1 MSTVNKVYTSLR
13 GISSVI
19 KDIGRL
25 REILSIL
32 IKHGFG
38 VLITRLRLV
47 EVIGVKNLS
56 KNQDDANSHYSTSQ
70 RIRMALEELGP
81 TFIKLGQI
89 LSTRPD
95 LASPELIKELQQLQ
109 DQVPELPFEQ
119 IQAQIETELGQPLA
133 QLFSEFDRRALA
145 CASIAQ
151 VHRAVLAR
159 EKIEVAVKVQRP
171 ELTNRIERD
180 LNILYFLARR
190 SEVLAPD
197 LALIDP
203 VGIVHEFEKAIYQE
217 LDANRELT
225 HLQRFQEH
233 FAAFPEVK
241 IPIPYPQ
248 YCSQRILTLEF
259 IYGVKITLAP
269 KQFQLKPEELGPRLM
284 RVLFRMIFQNGFFHG
299 DLHPGN
305 ILVQADGRLVL
316 LDFGMAGRLSRPQRD
331 HILDVMIG
339 ISQQD
344 YALVARA
351 FYDIGI
357 KMPGAS
363 YDYAAFEH
371 DVILIMSEHFED
383 RTLGQIEIGQFFMA
397 LVRGA
402 IAHNI
407 RMPSTYTLLFKAL
420 MTVEGITKNLMPN
433 LNFIEEAQPL
443 VQEVL
448 AQRYHPRRMLQDGG
462 YLLLSMSKL
471 LRQFPDT
478 ARQLLH
484 DAEQGRLSF
493 RVELKQWDC
502 WLEEQRNLRQSMS
515 LSVGFG
521 ASIIAASLAL
531 DSGPEGWF
539 GLNMPSLVLYGI
551 GGILGF
557 LLLLRHWR

>member
-344 YALVARA
+344 YALVARV
-351 FYDIGI
+351 GT
-357 KMPGAS
+357 
-363 YDYAAFEH
+363 E
-371 DVILIMSEHFED
+371 
-383 RTLGQIEIGQFFMA
+383 
-397 LVRGA
+397 
-402 IAHNI
+402 
-407 RMPSTYTLLFKAL
+407 
-420 MTVEGITKNLMPN
+420 
-433 LNFIEEAQPL
+433 
-443 VQEVL
+443 
-448 AQRYHPRRMLQDGG
+448 
-462 YLLLSMSKL
+462 
-471 LRQFPDT
+471 
-478 ARQLLH
+478 
-484 DAEQGRLSF
+484 
-493 RVELKQWDC
+493 RV
-502 WLEEQRNLRQSMS
+502 
-515 LSVGFG
+515 
-521 ASIIAASLAL
+521 
-531 DSGPEGWF
+531 
-539 GLNMPSLVLYGI
+539 
-551 GGILGF
+551 
-557 LLLLRHWR
+557 